1 MAKENVYGEAGK
13 NTYTIPNVVGF
24 FSNEVDKK
32 TGVTQVYIQGPLLT
46 QKSVGTY
53 NPQTGK
59 FTPDSNSNLT
69 QQQLKTISEPAG
81 INAIKSSSVK
91 VATEGIKST
100 GVPPQEAQKKAQ
112 DLVTK
117 NPTSSTELNS
127 DQLIASVQISDQPYS
142 NEKGKEGGV
151 RGSYYENLR
160 YPIDAKFLKDQD
172 CVKFSMYRY
181 QAKKASIGGDDLA
194 SFSGSVKGKG
204 MGSVL
209 LPIQPTISDS
219 NLVNWG
225 ESPLNAVEALGAA
238 AALAG
243 ITKGGKGLKES
254 LTNLKEGLNNPETNS
269 NVKSALAAF
278 FAGEAAG
285 ANQSFFTRTTGA
297 ILNNN
302 LELLF
307 QGPSLRSFTFTFS
320 LSAREP
326 KEADAIKKIIRFFKQ
341 GMSVKRSTTA
351 LFLKSPNI
359 FDIQYY
365 YKGSE
370 HPYINKIKTC
380 ALQNFSVNYT
390 PEGNYAT
397 FEDGAMTQY
406 NLTLTFGEIEPLFDD
421 DYTKLDGNSDQF
433 IGY

>member
-32 TGVTQVYIQGPLLT
+32 TGVTQVYIQGPALT
-46 QKSVGTY
+46 QQSVATY

-59 FTPDSNSNLT
+59 FTPDSNSKLT

-81 INAIKSSSVK
+81 INAIKTSSTK
-91 VATEGIKST
+91 IATEGIKAT
-100 GVPPQEAQKKAQ
+100 GVSQKEAEQKAKE
-112 DLVTK
+112 LTTK
-117 NPTSSTELNS
+117 NSASNGELTS
-127 DQLIASVQISDQPYS
+127 DQLVASIQIGDQPYS
-142 NEKGKEGGV
+142 KKEGGV

-160 YPIDAKFLKDQD
+160 YPIDAKFMKDQD

-181 QAKKASIGGDDLA
+181 QAKKSSIGGEDLA

-219 NLVNWG
+219 NLVQWG
-225 ESPLNAVEALGAA
+225 ESSLNAVEALGAA

-243 ITKGGKGLKES
+243 ITKGGKGLSES
-254 LTNLKEGLNNPETNS
+254 LTNLQTGLNNPETNS

-278 FAGEAAG
+278 FAGESAG

-307 QGPSLRSFTFTFS
+307 QGPTLRNFTFSFS

-326 KEADAIKKIIRFFKQ
+326 KEAEAIKKIIRFFKQ

-359 FDIQYY
+359 FDIEYY

-390 PEGNYAT
+390 PDGNYAT

-421 DYTKLDGNSDQF
+421 DYTKLDGDSDQF